1 MSFICYFVNIFLQ
14 LLFFFTYH
22 IFLYV
27 YILLFGKGLFE
38 GTEMGNNAIFTY
50 FLYTCNGIC
59 LIKVFEKYLSFILIF
74 IIFGGI
80 TIHYNAFLAVLF
92 LREPFYTDRK
102 ILSRFKKFPSTHGL
116 GSTETATSCTATQ
129 VIRLR
134 NLNDLKTQKASFE
147 TEYCIQ
153 GVF

>member
-50 FLYTCNGIC
+50 FL
-59 LIKVFEKYLSFILIF
+59 
-74 IIFGGI
+74 
-80 TIHYNAFLAVLF
+80 
-92 LREPFYTDRK
+92 
-102 ILSRFKKFPSTHGL
+102 
-116 GSTETATSCTATQ
+116 
-129 VIRLR
+129 
-134 NLNDLKTQKASFE
+134 
-147 TEYCIQ
+147 
-153 GVF
+153 

>member
-59 LIKVFEKYLSFILIF
+59 SIKVPIK
-74 IIFGGI
+74 
-80 TIHYNAFLAVLF
+80 
-92 LREPFYTDRK
+92 
-102 ILSRFKKFPSTHGL
+102 
-116 GSTETATSCTATQ
+116 
-129 VIRLR
+129 
-134 NLNDLKTQKASFE
+134 
-147 TEYCIQ
+147 
-153 GVF
+153 

>member
-50 FLYTCNGIC
+50 FLYTSNGIC
-59 LIKVFEKYLSFILIF
+59 SIKVYGMNNWWSCQK
-74 IIFGGI
+74 
-80 TIHYNAFLAVLF
+80 F
-92 LREPFYTDRK
+92 LRNYTNTK
-102 ILSRFKKFPSTHGL
+102 IRHRS
-116 GSTETATSCTATQ
+116 
-129 VIRLR
+129 
-134 NLNDLKTQKASFE
+134 
-147 TEYCIQ
+147 
-153 GVF
+153 